1 MSIRVSIAVN
11 FRSDQVKIERYRP
24 ERVTNFMGDLCCHRS
39 DYSETL
45 RLELGLFQPFSFFH
59 LRLQRGRSALHCLLQ
74 IVVRAA
80 KRRQQPHDDEK
91 EYEKHE
97 GVPNRN
103 QRKLIRRAVQQ
114 VAEEPQ
120 ARTER
125 RREDF
130 RRYGTFSNNIH
141 VEPSDQYALTNRF
154 AHSFTPLS
162 LTDLQNCDTWPL
174 AFRNKCKDHRYYEIV
189 DETLDGDFEHHYL
202 VLEDDSGNVRAIQPV
217 FFVRQNLVEG
227 VLGKIRS
234 VVDLIRKIYPRF
246 LTMRVLMVGCAA
258 GTGDLGSCDE
268 EDKAWVAN
276 ALRASLRT
284 YARQKKASLV
294 VLKDFPAKYRAT
306 LGTFASNNYARIP
319 SMPMT
324 RLPLQPYYDWDE
336 YFGTLSKATRKD
348 LRRKFRKAERA
359 AKIDMEIVG
368 DITPHIDEIHPLYL
382 QVHERSPL
390 KFETLTKDYFRAI
403 AQRMPERTRFFL
415 WRQDGKII
423 AFSFCLI
430 CDDAIYDECM
440 GLDYSVALDLH
451 LYFYTLRDVI
461 TWSLQQRLKYYYS
474 NPLNYEPKLHLDCE
488 LVPLDLYVMHTNAFL
503 NPIFGRAIK
512 YLGPTRQDPVLR
524 RFPNA
529 DQL

>member
-1 MSIRVSIAVN
+1 MSAGSI
-11 FRSDQVKIERYRP
+11 I
-24 ERVTNFMGDLCCHRS
+24 
-39 DYSETL
+39 
-45 RLELGLFQPFSFFH
+45 PFP
-59 LRLQRGRSALHCLLQ
+59 RG
-74 IVVRAA
+74 AA
-80 KRRQQPHDDEK
+80 K
-91 EYEKHE
+91 
-97 GVPNRN
+97 V
-103 QRKLIRRAVQQ
+103 
-114 VAEEPQ
+114 
-120 ARTER
+120 
-125 RREDF
+125 
-130 RRYGTFSNNIH
+130 
-141 VEPSDQYALTNRF
+141 
-154 AHSFTPLS
+154 LS
-162 LTDLQNCDTWPL
+162 LADLQNCDAWPR

-189 DETLDGDFEHHYL
+189 EETLEGGFEYHYL
-202 VLEDDSGNVRAIQPV
+202 QLEDDSGNVRAIQPV

-234 VVDLIRKIYPRF
+234 VVDLIRKRFPRF

-258 GTGDLGSCDE
+258 GTGDLGACDE
-268 EDKAWVAN
+268 KDEAWVAN
-276 ALRASLRT
+276 ALRASLWT
-284 YARQKKASLV
+284 YARQNKASLV
-294 VLKDFPAKYRAT
+294 VLKDFPAKYREA
-306 LGTFASNNYARIP
+306 LGAYTSNGYARMP

-324 RLPLQPYYDWDE
+324 RLALHPFQDWDE

-359 AKIDMEIVG
+359 PKIDMEVVD
-368 DITPHIDEIHPLYL
+368 DITPWVDEIHPLYL
-382 QVHERSPL
+382 AVHERSPF
-390 KFETLTKDYFRAI
+390 KFETLTKNYFRALG
-403 AQRMPERTRFFL
+403 QRMPERACFFI
-415 WRQDGKII
+415 WRQSGKIV

-430 CDDAIYDECM
+430 CGDAIYDECM

-503 NPIFGRAIK
+503 NPIFRRAIK